1 MEFFYDLYQSYPHK
15 IPVNLIDGNR
25 QSVLFVSEL
34 KSGTMKVKSIFP
46 FLAVLTMVACKNNT
60 TAIQPVVS
68 DITQSVYASGSVKAE
83 GQYVVYSTVSGELKK
98 NNVEAGDMIVAGQAL
113 FQLDS
118 EKARLSTESAQ
129 LTYELSNEKSSF
141 IKNKIAEMELAVLAA
156 RDKVKLDESIYKR
169 NKNVIDQ
176 GGITEVDFERSEL
189 AYKNSKLAYESAQK
203 RLEELRVQL
212 KNEQERS
219 EVNLRLSQKNQS
231 DFTVKSAFSGKLFDV
246 LVEEG
251 DLVTPQT
258 PLAVIGKAD
267 SFFVELN
274 VDENDM
280 ALVRMKQE
288 VLVTMDSYKGTVFK
302 AVISKIY
309 PIMDVRSRTFKIE
322 AEFIQ
327 TPLKLYPN
335 LTAEANIIIQTKKLA
350 ITIPKNYLVDKTYVL
365 TDGDEKRKVKIGLS
379 DYEKVEILE
388 GLTAD
393 ETIYL
398 PE

>member
-1 MEFFYDLYQSYPHK
+1 M
-15 IPVNLIDGNR
+15 IDGNR

>member
-1 MEFFYDLYQSYPHK
+1 
-15 IPVNLIDGNR
+15 
-25 QSVLFVSEL
+25 
-34 KSGTMKVKSIFP
+34 MKVKSIFP
-46 FLAVLTMVACKNNT
+46 FLAVLVITACKNTN
-60 TAIQPVVS
+60 AGIQPIVG

-83 GQYVVYSTVSGELKK
+83 GQYVVYSTVSGELRKI
-98 NNVEAGDMIVAGQAL
+98 NVEAGDIIVKEQSL
-113 FQLDS
+113 FELDS
-118 EKARLSTESAQ
+118 DKARLNTENAQ

-141 IKNKIAEMELAVLAA
+141 IKNKIAELELAVLAA
-156 RDKVKLDESIYKR
+156 RDKVSLDESVFKR
-169 NKNVIDQ
+169 NKNVINH

-189 AYKNSKLAYESAQK
+189 AYKNSKLAYEAAQK

-219 EVNLRLSQKNQS
+219 KINLRLSQKNQS
-231 DFTVKSAFSGKLFDV
+231 DFTIKSAFSGKLFDV
-246 LVEEG
+246 LVDVG
-251 DLVTPQT
+251 DFITPQT

-267 SFFVELN
+267 SFFVELD

-280 ALVRMKQE
+280 ALVKMKQE

-302 AVISKIY
+302 AVVSKIY
-309 PIMDVRSRTFKIE
+309 PIMDERSRTFKIE

-327 TPLKLYPN
+327 TPKKLYPN
-335 LTAEANIIIQTKKLA
+335 LTVETNIIIQTKKQA

-365 TDGDEKRKVKIGLS
+365 VEGKEKRKIKIGLS

-388 GLTAD
+388 GLKAG

>member
-1 MEFFYDLYQSYPHK
+1 M
-15 IPVNLIDGNR
+15 IDGNR

-309 PIMDVRSRTFKIE
+309 PIMDERSRTFKIE

-335 LTAEANIIIQTKKLA
+335 LTAEANIIIQTKKQA